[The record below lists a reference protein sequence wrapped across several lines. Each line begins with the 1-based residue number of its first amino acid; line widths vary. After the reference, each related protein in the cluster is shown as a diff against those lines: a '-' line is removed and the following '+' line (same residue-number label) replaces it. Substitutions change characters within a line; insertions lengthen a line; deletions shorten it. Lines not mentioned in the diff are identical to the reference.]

1 MTNIQT
7 IQFGVLIPILVGVA
21 LFMWWCP
28 LRSVLE
34 AVPQDWIVGV
44 QLYRA
49 MGVIFLV
56 PYAGGPSAGPVC
68 LACRRRDILVGLLAP
83 TIGIAYARR
92 SSNAAGWLRAWN
104 LFGIEDLIVAL
115 ATRFPDFTFAI
126 ADVRIRSAK

>member
-1 MTNIQT
+1 MPT

-56 PYAGGPSAGPVC
+56 LYAGGRLPGLFAWPAGVG
-68 LACRRRDILVGLLAP
+68 DILVGLLAP

-104 LFGIEDLIVAL
+104 LFGIGDLIVAL